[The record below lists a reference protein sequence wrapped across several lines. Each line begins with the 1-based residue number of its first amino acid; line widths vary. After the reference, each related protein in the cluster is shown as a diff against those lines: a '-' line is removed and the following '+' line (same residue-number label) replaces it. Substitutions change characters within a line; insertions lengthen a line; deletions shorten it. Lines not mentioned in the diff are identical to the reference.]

1 MVSSLFS
8 MIFLLAW
15 TFGDAIMSIMTR
27 KVHFVCSMS
36 SVIISGAI
44 VEHHIRC
51 GTTENVVE
59 ERPLLF

>member
-1 MVSSLFS
+1 

-36 SVIISGAI
+36 SGIISGAI